1 MEAIWLENNKLS
13 IRDDIPVP
21 KIPEGE
27 ALIKVTLAGI
37 CSTDLEL
44 VKGYYPFTGI
54 LGHEFVGIVISAP
67 GFKEYE
73 GKRVVGEINA
83 TCGECAE
90 CKAGNRSHCLQRT
103 VLGISN
109 RHGAFA
115 EYMTLPVENLHILD
129 SQVSDDQA
137 VFVEPLAAALEIFE
151 QIPIMPSSRVLLI
164 GAGRLG
170 LLIAQCFR
178 LTPCDFWTVVRHSH
192 QRRLLDGWGI
202 PYLEVDDIPDK
213 GFDTVIE
220 ATGTT
225 EGFLLARKA
234 LRPRGRLVLKSTYHG
249 LLEINMSSIVVDEI
263 TIVGSRCGP
272 FTPAI
277 RLLREKKVDVS
288 PLIMGRYPLSAGID
302 AFVRAAEKGVLK
314 ILLAV
319 SE

>member
-67 GFKEYE
+67 GYKEYE

-115 EYMTLPVENLHILD
+115 EYMTLPVENLHILN

-178 LTPCDFWTVVRHSH
+178 LTPCDFWTVVRHPH

-213 GFDTVIE
+213 GFDIVIE

-234 LRPRGRLVLKSTYHG
+234 LRPRGKLVVKSTYHG
-249 LLEINMSSIVVDEI
+249 MLEINMSSIVVDEI

-277 RLLREKKVDVS
+277 RLLREKKVDVD

-319 SE
+319 SD